1 MPIFLAIPWS
11 DPENIENL
19 FVPINFGLISYSR
32 DCWSMVS
39 IGILFI
45 DRSRQGINNVA
56 PQLAERRGADHRVT
70 TPRGG
75 PT

>member
-1 MPIFLAIPWS
+1 MVTL
-11 DPENIENL
+11 
-19 FVPINFGLISYSR
+19 
-32 DCWSMVS
+32 VS

-70 TPRGG
+70 TPRGALHNKESSDDIYHFG
-75 PT
+75 NQL